1 MDISAY
7 VLPLQELMNLIS
19 ADNVSKAFTER
30 WLFKNISFG
39 LSKGEKLALVG
50 SNGTGKSTL
59 LKVINGVISPDSGEV
74 RSGRGITIGY
84 LPQEPELEPGKTI
97 EQSIFSEDNPVLK
110 LVRSYEAAIL
120 DMDYPADKMQDL
132 LEKMEHFDAWD
143 FEKKAKQIL
152 GKLGIHDLSQLN
164 GNLSGGQ
171 KKRVALAQLLIRQP
185 DVLLLDE
192 PTNHL
197 DLEAIEWLENLLTAH
212 QISLIMVTHDR
223 YFLDNVST
231 SILELENGNLYIHQG
246 NYAYFL
252 EKKSQRE
259 AIMEAEVSKARN
271 LMVKELEWMRRMP
284 KARGTKSKSRIEAFY
299 ELKEKASVNLTAKE
313 LDISVQSTRLGNKVI
328 EATHISKH
336 YGPKYL
342 VRDFTYIFKKKD
354 RIGVVGRNGIGKS
367 TLLDMLT
374 KSIEPSTGEVVH
386 GSTLKIGYYT
396 QHTNNLDN
404 NNRIIEEVKQI
415 AEYVTLGTGEQVSVS
430 KLLDMFLFPPS
441 MQHTPVAKLSGGE
454 RRRLQL
460 LKVLV
465 SNPNFLILDEPTN
478 DLDIDTLNVLEDFLT
493 DFDGC
498 LLLVSHDRYFMDK
511 LVEHLFIF
519 EEDGHIK
526 DYYGNYTDYK
536 EDLAEMET
544 EMQAEAKTRAQTK
557 TATAPTRRKLS
568 FKEQKE
574 LETLEKEIRELE
586 TKKLELANQLNAG
599 SADHQTL
606 LNWAQEIEQIDLSIE
621 TKSMR
626 WLELSDA

>member
-1 MDISAY
+1 
-7 VLPLQELMNLIS
+7 MNLIS
-19 ADNVSKAFTER
+19 ADNISKAFTER

-59 LKVINGVISPDSGEV
+59 LKVINGLISPDSGEV
-74 RSGRGITIGY
+74 KAARGISIGY
-84 LPQEPELEPGKTI
+84 LPQEPELVPEKTI
-97 EQSIFSEDNPVLK
+97 EQSIFSEDNPILQIVK
-110 LVRSYEAAIL
+110 NYESAIV

-132 LEKMEHFDAWD
+132 LEKMEHYDAWD
-143 FEKKAKQIL
+143 FDKKAKQIL
-152 GKLGIHDLSQLN
+152 GKLGIHDLTQLN
-164 GNLSGGQ
+164 KNLSGGQ

-197 DLEAIEWLENLLTAH
+197 DLAAIEWLEHLLTGH
-212 QISLIMVTHDR
+212 QISIIMVTHDR

-231 SILELENGNLYIHQG
+231 QILELENGKLYIHQG

-299 ELKEKASVNLTAKE
+299 ELKDKASVNLSQKE
-313 LDISVQSTRLGNKVI
+313 LDISVQSTRLGNKII
-328 EATHISKH
+328 EASHVSMQF
-336 YGPKYL
+336 GNKYL
-342 VRDFTYIFKKKD
+342 VRDFSYIFKKKD

-367 TLLDMLT
+367 TLLDILT
-374 KSIEPSTGEVVH
+374 QSLNPTTGEVVH

-396 QHTNNLDN
+396 QHTNNLN
-404 NNRIIEEVKQI
+404 NDNRIIEEVKQI

-441 MQHTPVAKLSGGE
+441 VQHTPVAKLSGGE

-493 DFDGC
+493 GFDGC

-511 LVEHLFIF
+511 LVEHLFVF
-519 EEDGHIK
+519 EEDGHIR

-536 EDLAEMET
+536 EELENEELEPVVAVKT
-544 EMQAEAKTRAQTK
+544 QAVSKSN
-557 TATAPTRRKLS
+557 TATKKKLS

-574 LETLEKEIRELE
+574 LEDIEKEL
-586 TKKLELANQLNAG
+586 KKLEDKKVELSALLNAG
-599 SADHQTL
+599 NTSHEVLT
-606 LNWAQEIEQIDLSIE
+606 NWAKEIEMIDQSID
-621 TKSMR
+621 TKSLR
-626 WLELSDA
+626 WLELSDV